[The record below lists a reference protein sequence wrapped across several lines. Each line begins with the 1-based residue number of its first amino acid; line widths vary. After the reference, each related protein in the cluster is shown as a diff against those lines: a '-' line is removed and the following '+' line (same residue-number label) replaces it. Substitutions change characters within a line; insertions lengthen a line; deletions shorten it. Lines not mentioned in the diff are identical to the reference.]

1 MSKKLGNLVKEARTA
16 KGLTQ
21 AALADKVGGITA
33 ADVSKIERG
42 EKEPTQEI
50 LKKMAKVLGVTQK
63 SLLDAA
69 AGSGAKASSS
79 AKTSGSGKTTAKKK
93 TSSTSSSSKT
103 LTLTATEKKLVELY
117 RKADSST
124 KKAAMNL
131 LKGEGNALELFG
143 TLLTGK
149 NDVSSMAGDLLG
161 SLLSGKGSGTTKGPV
176 IPEEDNEE
184 ESRNSQGE
192 SPEGQG
198 S

>member
-21 AALADKVGGITA
+21 AALADKVGGITSS
-33 ADVSKIERG
+33 DVSKIERG
-42 EKEPTQEI
+42 EKEPSQDI

-69 AGSGAKASSS
+69 AGTKPSS
-79 AKTSGSGKTTAKKK
+79 ASKTSGSGKTSGKTAAAKKK
-93 TSSTSSSSKT
+93 TASSSSKT

-117 RKADSST
+117 RKADSGT

-131 LKGEGNALELFG
+131 RKGEGNALELFG

-149 NDVSSMAGDLLG
+149 KEVSSMAGDLLG
-161 SLLSGKGSGTTKGPV
+161 SLLSGKGEGSTTKGPG
-176 IPEEDNEE
+176 EEAEE
-184 ESRNSQGE
+184 CTEQG
-192 SPEGQG
+192 
-198 S
+198 